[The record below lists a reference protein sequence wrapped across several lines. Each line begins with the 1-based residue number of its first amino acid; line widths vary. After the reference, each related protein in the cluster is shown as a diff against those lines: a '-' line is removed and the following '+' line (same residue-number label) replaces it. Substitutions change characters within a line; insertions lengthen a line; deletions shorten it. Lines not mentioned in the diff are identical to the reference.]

1 MDTMDVDDNTRKLEL
16 NFILLKQG
24 LAYGSPTFRTLTV
37 PSSCK
42 LSKLREVIRDKCSWL
57 LEAFDPADLNVYKA
71 SLLQTESKALLQ
83 QLKSGS
89 RIATSEWKT
98 SLLDD
103 LDLLSDSFT
112 KQPDERAIHLI
123 VDCTNAGELRAISRI
138 WQCRL
143 LCGTSSAR

>member
-1 MDTMDVDDNTRKLEL
+1 MDVDDNTRKLEL

-24 LAYGSPTFRTLTV
+24 LAYGSPTFRTITV

-42 LSKLREVIRDKCSWL
+42 LSKLRKAIQAECSRL

-71 SLLQTESKALLQ
+71 SLWQTESKAFLQ
-83 QLKSGS
+83 QLKSGR

-103 LDLLSDSFT
+103 LDLLSDKFT
-112 KQPDERAIHLI
+112 EQPDERAIHLI
-123 VDCTNAGELRAISRI
+123 VDCTEAGKLLLNHYRI
-138 WQCRL
+138 
-143 LCGTSSAR
+143 